1 MDEKMNEFYFEC
13 CQQMLFLWK
22 IEQKKQ
28 GSKQFMLVSFK
39 INPQMKCSNH
49 NLNPYFIFLQYEIY
63 STTKPWACQRND
75 IQLLPL

>member
-1 MDEKMNEFYFEC
+1 MDEKINEFYCEC